1 MKQRILT
8 GAVALPLLVLFLL
21 YSGPWLFLGVMT
33 VVQLVAQFEYQRMAQ
48 SNRDRVVDL
57 TAVGLGTGCLILVGL
72 GYGAPAWTFLAL
84 GLLLLFTLCLFR
96 CDDLTRAA
104 ADCGLAL
111 TGVLY
116 LSVPLA
122 MLVLLFASPGGRLW
136 VFFVLLTVMMTDT
149 FALFVGRQLGRR
161 PLYTRV
167 SPNKSVEGA
176 LGGLAGGAAG
186 GLVAAITFFPLP
198 VWFVLPVALVLS
210 AVGQVGD
217 LFESMLKR
225 SFGVKDSGT
234 IIPGHGGLLDRL
246 DSLLFAFP
254 VAYGLYLFA
263 RLLEVGP

>member
-1 MKQRILT
+1 M
-8 GAVALPLLVLFLL
+8 PLLVLFLL
-21 YSGPWLFLGVMT
+21 YAGPLLFLGVIT
-33 VVQLVAQFEYQRMAQ
+33 AVQLVAQFEYQRMAL
-48 SNRDRVVDL
+48 SNRDRVIDL
-57 TAVGLGTGCLILVGL
+57 IAVGLGAGCLVLVGL
-72 GYGAPAWTFLAL
+72 GYGAGGWIFLAI
-84 GLLLLFTLCLFR
+84 GLLVLFSAALFR
-96 CDDLTRAA
+96 CGDLAPAA

-122 MLVLLFASPGGRLW
+122 MLALLFASPGGQLW
-136 VFFVLLTVMMTDT
+136 IFFVLLTVMMTDT
-149 FALFVGRQLGRR
+149 FALFVGRQFGRR
-161 PLYTRV
+161 PLYARV
-167 SPNKSVEGA
+167 SPNKSIEGA

-186 GLVAAITFFPLP
+186 GLIAAVTFFPLP
-198 VWFVLPVALVLS
+198 VWFALPVALVLS
-210 AVGQVGD
+210 AIGQIGD

-254 VAYGLYLFA
+254 VAYGLYLLG